1 MIPTTQQHYMLP
13 ESVPTALVYLLAVA
27 AIGVWILLHAVW
39 RRPRGI
45 ALRMV
50 RFAALAGVGFVA
62 LSAVWQAMLRG
73 FELAT
78 DWPLWP
84 LAILGALAVEIVA
97 GLYVLERRTISR
109 RAGFGLAALRMAVV
123 VLVVI
128 MMAQPVF
135 TWNLDKTIQRW
146 VAVLLDTSAS
156 MYVPDTQLGASEKLR
171 LAESLSIEG
180 ARRPFALD
188 VVAETMENVRQDIAA
203 EGEWLASLGTIDAE
217 ARKRQLGARRADV
230 NQVFAKADKALAE
243 QAQAVAGPLK
253 ASLRLDDSVTRGLD
267 DVRKRLASPVGER
280 LKELLALTDAGN
292 AANLEGQ
299 LDRLLK
305 TVREA
310 TAELGVLVSKT
321 DALAAAIDE
330 AVYESLP
337 AEVRARVDT
346 MAQKK
351 RLALAHDVL
360 LHRPP
365 ARDETK
371 PAETAEDKSLLQ
383 RLQDKYGVKMYT
395 FASAPAEVDLK
406 AFGQA
411 YASGDEV
418 PGDAATLPPDQQQT
432 DLTNVFEKVMAEM
445 ADTRLSGIL
454 VLSDGRHNA
463 PKSVEPLVRQL
474 GVRQVP
480 VSSVVFGGEKPP
492 IDAGIISVEAPET
505 IATGDKVFITAQLKL
520 DGLAGKEVLVSLND
534 GDKTVDTQT
543 VRIPTDTYRARVQ
556 LADEPKEAGLHRYAI
571 QLPKFDDEVLTSNN
585 QYPLA
590 VSVSDERARL
600 LLVDGRPRWE
610 FRYIKNLFTSRD
622 RTVHLQYVLLEPDR
636 IEGVPTPPK
645 VNASASRPV
654 DEVEATALPKDETEW
669 MKFDVIILGDVS
681 PQELGEEEQRIL
693 RKFVTERGGTLVV
706 IAGPTSMPHAFAD
719 TEFADVLP
727 VRFGKSA
734 KPVVQ
739 PPEKEFRLL
748 LTADGRESVIMRQQ
762 VNPEENLKI
771 WNELPP
777 IYWRYPILGAKEGAT
792 VLAYALPPSAPDYMP
807 KPGAEAAAADQAP
820 SEGTL
825 RERRAF
831 EREHALIA
839 LHSVAAGKV
848 MFLAFDR
855 TWRLRYRVGD
865 TYHHRFWGQ
874 VLRWATANKL
884 PAGTETVKLG
894 TDRTRYAPH
903 GSVRVQAKI
912 AKKDFTPIV
921 DRQDVA
927 VNVFAGDKG
936 VLRQNL
942 RYVPN
947 SAGMYEADLGELP
960 SGTYRVELD
969 APVAQPI
976 LDADNVKAVSLE
988 FSVDLATPAEQA
1000 ELSPDRGL
1008 LSRLATLTGGKV
1020 AAPSR
1025 ADRVLEALGPVT
1037 EVQIERQEYP
1047 VWDSVPLLVL
1057 IILTAT
1063 AEWLLRKKVGLA

>member
-13 ESVPTALVYLLAVA
+13 ESVPTALVYVLAVV
-27 AIGVWILLHAVW
+27 AIVVWILLHRVW

-45 ALRMV
+45 PLRIV

-84 LAILGALAVEIVA
+84 LAILGALAVEIVIA
-97 GLYVLERRTISR
+97 LYVLERRTVSR
-109 RAGFGLAALRMAVV
+109 RAGLGLAGLRVVIV
-123 VLVVI
+123 VLVVV

-188 VVAETMENVRQDIAA
+188 VVAETMEKVRQDIAA
-203 EGEWLASLGTIDAE
+203 EGEWLASLGTVEAE

-230 NQVFAKADKALAE
+230 NQVFAKADEVLAE
-243 QAQAVAGPLK
+243 QADALAAPLK
-253 ASLRLDDSVTRGLD
+253 ASLGLDDSVTRGLD
-267 DVRKRLASPVGER
+267 DVRKRLASPLGER

-292 AANLEGQ
+292 TANLEGQ

-310 TAELGVLVSKT
+310 TAELGALGSKT
-321 DALAAAIDE
+321 DALATAIDE

-337 AEVRARVDT
+337 GEVRARVDT

-360 LHRPP
+360 LHSPP
-365 ARDETK
+365 AQAANA
-371 PAETAEDKSLLQ
+371 AETDDAKSLLQ

-418 PGDAATLPPDQQQT
+418 PGDAATLPAEQQQT

-445 ADTRLSGIL
+445 SDTRLSGIL

-463 PKSVEPLVRQL
+463 AKSVEPLVRQL
-474 GVRQVP
+474 GIRGVP

-492 IDAGIISVEAPET
+492 IDAGIISVQAPET
-505 IATGDKVFITAQLKL
+505 MATGDKVFITAQLKL

-543 VRIPTDTYRARVQ
+543 VRIPTDTYRVRVQ
-556 LADEPKEAGLHRYAI
+556 LSDEPKEVGLHRYAI
-571 QLPKFDDEVLTSNN
+571 QLPKFDDEVLTTNN

-600 LLVDGRPRWE
+600 LLVEGRPRWE

-622 RTVHLQYVLLEPDR
+622 RTVRLQYVLLEPDR

-669 MKFDVIILGDVS
+669 MKFDVIVLGDVS
-681 PQELGEEEQRIL
+681 PQQLGDEQQRIL

-719 TEFADVLP
+719 TAFADVLP

-734 KPVVQ
+734 KAFVQ
-739 PPEKEFRLL
+739 APEKEFRLL

-777 IYWRYPILGAKEGAT
+777 VYWRYPILGAKEGAT

-807 KPGAEAAAADQAP
+807 KPGAEAAPADQVP
-820 SEGTL
+820 SEDVL
-825 RERRAF
+825 RQRRAF
-831 EREHALIA
+831 ERQHALIA
-839 LHSVAAGKV
+839 LHNVATGKV
-848 MFLAFDR
+848 MFLAFDH
-855 TWRLRYRVGD
+855 TWRLRYRAGD

-927 VNVFAGDKG
+927 VNVFAGDKS

-969 APVAQPI
+969 APVAKPM

-1047 VWDSVPLLVL
+1047 IWDSVPLLVL
-1057 IILTAT
+1057 IILTAS